1 MEEWVVDWSK
11 TKTIFIIVFLILN
24 MFLLYQYVEKKDS
37 NDYDYLTESTI
48 EDSLKEND
56 ITYKTLPKQ
65 TNKEQYL
72 SAKSKN
78 FSDDDLKKLKNQ
90 KATRL
95 SPQQIYSQLDKPLQ
109 LGEKIHSEALDT
121 FVKEN
126 VLYGDS
132 YRFWKV
138 DELKN
143 TIVYYQTYNDKMIY
157 NNNSAK
163 LELSINGNREVQ
175 SYEQT
180 YLEDIDK
187 QVNEKEE
194 VIKAI
199 NAIEALFYKGHIQ
212 SNSEITDVEL
222 GYINLIQYATA
233 SHILTPTWH
242 VEIDKK
248 EDLFV
253 NALDGRIIEFEED
266 SNASDEKNINGDSP
280 EQLIL
285 E

>member
-1 MEEWVVDWSK
+1 MDWSK

-37 NDYDYLTESTI
+37 SDYDYLTESTI
-48 EDSLKEND
+48 EDSLKENG

-72 SAKSKN
+72 SAKSKD

-90 KATRL
+90 DATRL
-95 SPQQIYSQLDKPLQ
+95 SPQKIYSKLDKPFQ
-109 LGEKIHSEALDT
+109 LEEKIHSEALDN

-126 VLYGDS
+126 VLYGDR

-138 DELKN
+138 DGS
-143 TIVYYQTYNDKMIY
+143 TIIYYQTYNEKMIY
-157 NNNSAK
+157 NNDSAK
-163 LELSINGNREVQ
+163 LVLSINDNQVQ

-187 QVNEKEE
+187 QANEQED
-194 VIKAI
+194 VVKAI
-199 NAIEALFYKGHIQ
+199 NAIEALFYKDHIP

-222 GYINLIQYATA
+222 GYINLIQYASA

-242 VEIDKK
+242 VEVDKK

-253 NALDGRIIEFEED
+253 NALDGRVIEFEEEPD
-266 SNASDEKNINGDSP
+266 VSEEMNKNGNGS
-280 EQLIL
+280 EQIIL